1 MTKPHILHLDEN
13 HPVLL
18 DGLKNLGF
26 ENTLAYTMS
35 VPEVIRIVPN
45 YQGIVI
51 RSRIPLNKII
61 LDSAHNLKFIARV
74 GAGMENIDT
83 EYAKNRN
90 ISLLAAPEGNRNAVG
105 EHACGMILC
114 LLNKLHLAN
123 QSIINGNWNRHQ
135 HRGIELSGK
144 TIGIIGY
151 GNTGKSLARKLHSF
165 DMNVLCHDLKSG
177 LGDPYAKQVSLE
189 TIQESS
195 QIISLHVTEN
205 PSSRYLINSE
215 FINKMKN
222 PFWLINTS
230 RGSVVKTA
238 NLVAGI
244 KSNKILGATLDV
256 LEYESKSFTTI
267 FEDSTKNSDLNYL
280 LESERVL
287 LSPHVAGWT
296 EESHYKLSKI
306 ILKKIHQLYS

>member
-18 DGLKNLGF
+18 EGLKKLGF
-26 ENTLAYTMS
+26 QNTLAYTMS
-35 VPEVIRIVPN
+35 TSEALKIVPH

-51 RSRIPLNKII
+51 RSRIPINKII
-61 LDSAHNLKFIARV
+61 LDRAHNLKFIARV

-83 EYAKNRN
+83 EYAEKRN
-90 ISLLAAPEGNRNAVG
+90 IYLLSAPEGNRNAVG

-114 LLNKLHLAN
+114 LLNKIHLAN
-123 QSIINGNWNRHQ
+123 QSVINGKWNRHR

-151 GNTGKSLARKLHSF
+151 GNTGRSLARKLHSF

-177 LGDPYAKQVSLE
+177 LGDSYADQVSLA
-189 TIQESS
+189 TIQENS
-195 QIISLHVTEN
+195 QLISLHVTEN

-215 FINKMKN
+215 FIHKMKN
-222 PFWLINTS
+222 RFWLINTS
-230 RGSVVKTA
+230 RGSVVNTA
-238 NLVAGI
+238 DLVTGLR
-244 KSNKILGATLDV
+244 SNKILGVALDV

-267 FEDSTKNSDLNYL
+267 FNDSSKTSELNYL
-280 LESERVL
+280 LESDKVL

-296 EESHYKLSKI
+296 EESYYKLSKI
-306 ILKKIHQLYS
+306 ILKKINQLYT